1 MPAPSAAFTPA
12 PTAALEEGVQAFTGV
27 QEENPA
33 PSHAG
38 PVEKSFTPWPS
49 PKGSDGTE
57 AGEEEGGAKG
67 GGILPGLGLLK
78 RVFASALNREASFK
92 GAEAPEGGRK

>member
-1 MPAPSAAFTPA
+1 M
-12 PTAALEEGVQAFTGV
+12 QAFTGV
-27 QEENPA
+27 QEEERVEGGSSSSSSSGSTNTG
-33 PSHAG
+33 SHAG
-38 PVEKSFTPWPS
+38 PVEKAFTPWPS

-57 AGEEEGGAKG
+57 GGEEEGGVKG